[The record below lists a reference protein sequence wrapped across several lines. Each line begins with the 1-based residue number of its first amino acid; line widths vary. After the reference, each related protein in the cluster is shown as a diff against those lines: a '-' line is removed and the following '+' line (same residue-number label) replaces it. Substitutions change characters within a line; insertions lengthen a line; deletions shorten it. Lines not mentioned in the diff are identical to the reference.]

1 MASRSAM
8 VLVIF
13 IVSVLAFCFAGAF
26 AAMTGTYHLN
36 LDFGNK
42 TNDTSFFG
50 NATEFNSDKSSSSS
64 KGSVQTSSDRSSSN
78 VETKEDTNPSPS
90 PTPSPT
96 PTPSPEPSP
105 TPTPTST
112 NRTAKVV

>member
-13 IVSVLAFCFAGAF
+13 LVSVLAFCFAGAF

-36 LDFGNK
+36 FDFGNK

-50 NATEFNSDKSSSSS
+50 NLTDFNSDKGSSSS
-64 KGSVQTSSDRSSSN
+64 KGSVQTSSDHSSSN
-78 VETKEDTNPSPS
+78 VETKEDTNP
-90 PTPSPT
+90 TPS
-96 PTPSPEPSP
+96 PSPEPSP
-105 TPTPTST
+105 EPTPTPTPTPT